1 MPEYLELIDKKSRK
15 LLKMHGGL
23 HPRSNVG
30 RLYILMILA
39 ERRSIYL
46 GPYEKRSA
54 LSWQIYISHSSERLL
69 EPAEYNNIN
78 KDKERCMVN
87 LSERYTNIKR
97 WKWLQKGELKK
108 ETRNLAC
115 ATKLSIL

>member
-23 HPRSNVG
+23 HPRSNVA
-30 RLYILMILA
+30 RQYILMILA
-39 ERRSIYL
+39 GKRSIYL

-54 LSWQIYISHSSERLL
+54 LSWQIYIRHSSERLL

-78 KDKERCMVN
+78 KDKERRMIN

-97 WKWLQKGELKK
+97 WKWLQKGQLKK
-108 ETRNLAC
+108 ETGNLVC
-115 ATKLSIL
+115 VTKLSIL